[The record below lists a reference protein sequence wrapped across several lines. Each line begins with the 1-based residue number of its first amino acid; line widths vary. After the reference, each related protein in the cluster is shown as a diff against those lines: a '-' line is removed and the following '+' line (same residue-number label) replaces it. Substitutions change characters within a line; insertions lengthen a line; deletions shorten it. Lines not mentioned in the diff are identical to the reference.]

1 MGKSSIVKIISAS
14 GGTTTPA
21 TFPKLEEKADPML
34 SELPPWADE
43 GSSRAADHVNASI
56 FPDKNSKIPA
66 NSCEIENKLLDGKSP
81 ATGLE
86 KLKLCLSSLLTRKQ
100 KNATSSAEK
109 MENSEK
115 PHSCIK
121 CEKYKNIFSNLLV
134 RKRKEKQMKKK
145 KTFVKI
151 WLTDLKGHSLKMY
164 TFRKED

>member
-1 MGKSSIVKIISAS
+1 MGKTSIVKIISAS

-21 TFPKLEEKADPML
+21 SFPKLEEKADPML
-34 SELPPWADE
+34 SELPPWAEE
-43 GSSRAADHVNASI
+43 GSSRTADHENASI
-56 FPDKNSKIPA
+56 FPEKNSKIPA

-100 KNATSSAEK
+100 KNAVSSAEK
-109 MENSEK
+109 KETSEK
-115 PHSCIK
+115 PHSYIK
-121 CEKYKNIFSNLLV
+121 CEKFKNNLLT
-134 RKRKEKQMKKK
+134 RKRKEKHMKRK